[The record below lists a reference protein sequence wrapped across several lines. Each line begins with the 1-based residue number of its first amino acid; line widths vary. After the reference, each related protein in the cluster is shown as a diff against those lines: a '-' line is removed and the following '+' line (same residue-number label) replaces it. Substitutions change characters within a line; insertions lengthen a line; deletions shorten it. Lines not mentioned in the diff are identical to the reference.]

1 MSPASVI
8 VEEQTASPVL
18 IIDKEGR
25 ISDGIVQSLAQSLKV
40 LFISEKK
47 IVHPRV
53 ITIPYLRSLPKIP
66 NSKFSAIIVV
76 SKQQKD
82 LLSFLPELSQK
93 AKECTI
99 PLIYLT
105 SIYGFSKSTLQ
116 ILEQTPL
123 LQLVLV
129 GDIPGMHDN
138 RLDILIQEAKSKER
152 IFLPDTGLITHY
164 PTPYPLVIEHVIA
177 LAFSPLN
184 AFVYEPI
191 CLFSKTPMT
200 EIAFARIIQH
210 ALPQIKIDFT
220 KKPYHSSPS
229 YVPAKATHLTY
240 DSSVL
245 GNWIK
250 DEYAKK
256 NHKSQPTFIK
266 RKSYTLQRNIRVG
279 IVLILLLLIA
289 PFLVS
294 VSAAAFGKWKLERV
308 QAYIGEGK
316 IRDAY
321 KESLQGQS
329 AFSVASN
336 SMVIYQPVSSL
347 FSVPYMKYT
356 HMLTV
361 GSEISVAVTHITHA
375 GLLFQSSV
383 KSDTHSGD
391 KAAFIS
397 GINEAGE
404 SLLILQKLLAQA
416 DLPKSVKEKLLPYRS
431 TIGYLTS
438 LREVLPDVLGF
449 NGEKTYLVLLQ
460 NNTELRPGGG
470 FIGSYALVKIDRGE
484 LMDLKI
490 YDVYDADGQL
500 QGHIDPPFFLS
511 RYMGASHWYLR
522 DSNASVL
529 FPENG
534 EQALFFLNKEMGIT
548 ADGVIGVN
556 VQVIKDMMGKIG
568 DVHIPEFKQVVTA
581 QNVIELTQDHAEKN
595 FFPGSTQKKDFL
607 NAFEKA
613 LFAKIESNKKILLP
627 LTALLGSE
635 VQEKAIQTYFPQS
648 NIQEVFVSA
657 GSSGGVPMV
666 NKSNTE
672 LDDVFGINEA
682 NIGQNKVNQYLERRV
697 DHQIKLSEKGDVAES
712 VTVTYVNTSTKTS
725 PYGGD
730 YTSYLRFILPVD
742 ASIVG
747 VQIDGQDQLIT
758 PAITNIAQYTK
769 KGFLPPKELEV
780 ETQNKQTFQTVG
792 IPWIVPQS
800 TTKKITLSYTLHTNP
815 MSPEFTY
822 VRNIV
827 KQSGTDADA
836 YSMTVLLPDGYLVSS
851 TNLDNGQQIGTMLQA
866 KGYMKTDARVS
877 IKLLKKTQ

>member
-47 IVHPRV
+47 IIHPRV
-53 ITIPYLRSLPKIP
+53 LNIPYLRSLPKIP
-66 NSKFSAIIVV
+66 NSKFSAIIVI

-82 LLSFLPELSQK
+82 LISFLPELSQK
-93 AKECTI
+93 AKECNV

-105 SIYGFSKSTLQ
+105 SIYGFSNNTMQL
-116 ILEQTPL
+116 LEQIPL
-123 LQLVLV
+123 LQVVLV

-138 RLDILIQEAKSKER
+138 RLDVLIQEAKSKER
-152 IFLPDTGLITHY
+152 IFLPDTGLIIHY
-164 PTPYPLVIEHVIA
+164 PTPYPLLVEHVIA
-177 LAFSPLN
+177 LSFSPLN

-200 EIAFARIIQH
+200 EIAFSRIIQH
-210 ALPQIKIDFT
+210 TLPQIKIDFT
-220 KKPYHSSPS
+220 NRPYHASQS
-229 YVPAKATHLTY
+229 YVPVKATHLTY

-256 NHKSQPTFIK
+256 DRKSPPTFIK
-266 RKSYTLQRNIRVG
+266 RKSYALQRNMRIGV
-279 IVLILLLLIA
+279 VLVFFVLVA
-289 PFLVS
+289 PLLVS
-294 VSAAAFGKWKLERV
+294 LGAAAFGKWKLERV
-308 QAYIGEGK
+308 QAYVGEGK
-316 IRDAY
+316 LQEAY
-321 KESLQGQS
+321 KESLLGQS

-336 SMVIYQPVSSL
+336 SVLIYQPVSSL
-347 FSVPYMKYT
+347 VKTPYLQYT
-356 HMLTV
+356 HMVTV
-361 GSEISVAVTHITHA
+361 GSEISGAVTHITHA
-375 GLLFQSSV
+375 GLLFQNSV
-383 KSDTHSGD
+383 KSPTNPGD
-391 KAAFIS
+391 KATFVS

-416 DLPKSVKEKLLPYRS
+416 DLPKSVKEKLVPYRS
-431 TIGYLTS
+431 TIEYLTS

-449 NGEKTYLVLLQ
+449 NGEKTYLILLQ

-470 FIGSYALVKIDRGE
+470 FIGSYALAKMDRGE

-500 QGHIDPPFFLS
+500 QGHVDPPFFLS

-529 FPENG
+529 FSENG
-534 EQALFFLNKEMGIT
+534 DQALFFLNKEMGIK
-548 ADGVIGVN
+548 ADGVIGIN
-556 VQVIKDMMGKIG
+556 AQVIKDMMGKIG
-568 DVHIPEFKQVVTA
+568 DIQVPEFKQTITA
-581 QNVIELTQDHAEKN
+581 QNVIELTQDHTEKN

-613 LFAKIESNKKILLP
+613 LFAKVESNKKIIPPLL
-627 LTALLGSE
+627 ALLGNE
-635 VQEKAIQTYFPQS
+635 IQEKSIQTYFPES

-666 NKSNTE
+666 NKSTTE

-712 VTVTYVNTSTKTS
+712 VSVTYVNTSTKTS
-725 PYGGD
+725 AYGGD
-730 YTSYLRFILPVD
+730 YTSYLRFILPLD

-747 VQIDGQDQLIT
+747 VQIDGQEQPIT
-758 PAITNIAQYTK
+758 PAVTSIAQYTK

-800 TTKKITLSYTLHTNP
+800 ATKKITLSYTLHTSP

-822 VRNIV
+822 VRTVV

-836 YSMTVLLPDGYLVSS
+836 YTMTLLLPEGYHVSS
-851 TNLDNGQQIGTMLQA
+851 TNLDNGQQIGTMLKA
-866 KGYMKTDARVS
+866 KGYMKTDARVR